1 MQGEMSPRSHLHSKN
16 LLSNE
21 CAGVRRCDVT
31 GGLCVSQCVGFQGW
45 APQGRGQQKTTNGGT
60 GDPFCQACGA
70 SCTVCVGPRPEA
82 QSATQIFPATAG
94 GGAGLFLP
102 TAVVLNHMGGGA
114 WSLPTF
120 VPSSQLSDME
130 GVAGGRVGRDLRLQ
144 SVDVAAVAEQ
154 VAFQWITAVALF
166 IIQLK
171 TTVLKE

>member
-1 MQGEMSPRSHLHSKN
+1 M
-16 LLSNE
+16 
-21 CAGVRRCDVT
+21 
-31 GGLCVSQCVGFQGW
+31 
-45 APQGRGQQKTTNGGT
+45 
-60 GDPFCQACGA
+60 
-70 SCTVCVGPRPEA
+70 
-82 QSATQIFPATAG
+82 
-94 GGAGLFLP
+94 
-102 TAVVLNHMGGGA
+102 
-114 WSLPTF
+114 PTF